1 MLLDHKADVNA
12 KSTNGM
18 TALVMA
24 LANNTIESAL
34 VLLERGAD
42 VHIKDIYGRDAL
54 YYSLKHSDTTPTSF
68 FLLCCGVDAKR
79 VKIDEHVTQA
89 KVDTAVA
96 EYTYLHDVIATK
108 QHVITKALSRDA
120 TVDKRVGLG
129 DKGIYQEPLERVLE
143 YLGLSV
149 HPDQVVNSSIDGTL
163 RQRVLIP
170 NQPRNAQHWRTHI
183 QKEEQWMKL
192 KTHRDAYNEKMDA
205 IFP

>member
-42 VHIKDIYGRDAL
+42 VHIKDIYGADAL
-54 YYSLKHSDTTPTSF
+54 YYGLMYEDTNPTSF
-68 FLLCCGVDAKR
+68 FLLCCGIGAKR
-79 VKIDEHVTQA
+79 VKIDVHVTQA